1 MGVALAFGYL
11 LGSVPFGLIF
21 GWLAGAGD
29 VRHIGSSNIGATNVL
44 RTGKRWAAAAT
55 LILASI
61 VVWSTSNTQAF
72 VAAPTLSQIDPF
84 QLTMSAKDL
93 PTLTFEDRTFVF

>member
-1 MGVALAFGYL
+1 M
-11 LGSVPFGLIF
+11 
-21 GWLAGAGD
+21 
-29 VRHIGSSNIGATNVL
+29 RNIKWFAT
-44 RTGKRWAAAAT
+44 AAAAG
-55 LILASI
+55 LILATT

>member
-1 MGVALAFGYL
+1 M
-11 LGSVPFGLIF
+11 
-21 GWLAGAGD
+21 
-29 VRHIGSSNIGATNVL
+29 RNIKWFAT
-44 RTGKRWAAAAT
+44 AAAAG
-55 LILASI
+55 LILAST

-84 QLTMSAKDL
+84 QLMTSAKDL